1 MADSELIVRLR
12 GENADLK
19 SKLKEVTD
27 ASKTSASGMASSFK
41 SALGGIASAIGVTFS
56 VKAIVDFTKQSVQAF
71 MESERA
77 AVSLKNVISNLG
89 GSGIQA
95 DGLQKMVDSLEQM
108 SGYDDADIAASLQ
121 DLMVQTGNSAKA
133 TQALKVAM
141 DLSASSGDSLA
152 TSGQKVFQVMSGMT
166 RSMREFGMTTR
177 DGATDMDYLRELGD
191 KMAGSLSANLD
202 TLDGKARRMKTS
214 WDNVKESLGAAIAPI
229 VIPGLEG
236 LVKIFDDLT
245 LTTDWNAYLWT
256 LYGTTDFD
264 TMKKLGSKMG
274 SEWKKSFLGDVNG
287 TSDLWDNAVFGQKP
301 GTAPVVNSTYE
312 PDTSGI
318 TTAAK
323 TAAEIIKDAFKASW
337 SPITLMGGNL
347 PELTKYIGNLRSAGN
362 IKQKVTVDVQMTVNG
377 GSVTVKNS
385 SPVTKAI
392 VKAIVPAVQAAITHG
407 AGWNPGGSGGDS
419 FVRYE

>member
-12 GENADLK
+12 GENSDLK

-27 ASKTSASGMASSFK
+27 ASKTSASGMGSAFK
-41 SALGGIASAIGVTFS
+41 TALGGIASAIGVTFS
-56 VKAIVDFTKQSVQAF
+56 VAAVVNFAKQSVQAF

-89 GSGIQA
+89 GSDIQA
-95 DGLQKMVDSLEQM
+95 AGLQTMVDSLEQM
-108 SGYDDADIAASLQ
+108 SGFDDADIAAALQ

-141 DLSASSGDSLA
+141 DLSAASGESLA

-191 KMAGSLSANLD
+191 KMAGSLGANLE
-202 TLDGKARRMKTS
+202 TLDGKARRLRTS
-214 WDNVKESLGAAIAPI
+214 WDNLRESFGQAIAPI
-229 VIPGLEG
+229 VIPGLDKAISVLQNIG
-236 LVKIFDDLT
+236 AAQQWD
-245 LTTDWNAYLWT
+245 AYLRT
-256 LYGTTDFD
+256 LDDDGRRR
-264 TMKKLGSKMG
+264 MEGIGAMMG
-274 SEWKKSFLGDVNG
+274 NEWVKNFLANLNG
-287 TSDLWDNAVFGQKP
+287 NPDLWDNAVFGQQP
-301 GTAPVVNSTYE
+301 GAAPIVNPSIYK

-323 TAAEIIKDAFKASW
+323 TAAATIKDAFKASW
-337 SPITLMGGNL
+337 EPITLMGGNL

-377 GSVTVKNS
+377 GSVTVKNTNAVAKKIAS
-385 SPVTKAI
+385 TVA
-392 VKAIVPAVQAAITHG
+392 PAVMQAITH
-407 AGWNPGGSGGDS
+407 ASGWSPGGGGGWAMK
-419 FVRYE
+419 EE

>member
-1 MADSELIVRLR
+1 
-12 GENADLK
+12 
-19 SKLKEVTD
+19 
-27 ASKTSASGMASSFK
+27 
-41 SALGGIASAIGVTFS
+41 
-56 VKAIVDFTKQSVQAF
+56 

-77 AVSLKNVISNLG
+77 AVSLQNVIGNLG

-95 DGLQKMVDSLEQM
+95 DGLQNMVNSLEQM

-133 TQALKVAM
+133 TQALRVAM
-141 DLSASSGDSLA
+141 DLSAASGETLA

-177 DGATDMDYLRELGD
+177 DGATDMDYLRDLGD
-191 KMAGSLSANLD
+191 KMSGSLGANLE

-287 TSDLWDNAVFGQKP
+287 TSDLWDNSVFGQQP
-301 GTAPVVNSTYE
+301 GTAPVVNSNIYE

-323 TAAEIIKDAFKASW
+323 TAAETIKDAFKASW

-362 IKQKVTVDVQMTVNG
+362 IRQKVTVDVQMTING
-377 GSVTVKNS
+377 GAVPVKN
-385 SPVTKAI
+385 PTAVGKKIAETVA
-392 VKAIVPAVQAAITHG
+392 PAVMQAITH
-407 AGWNPGGSGGDS
+407 ASGWKPSGGTS
-419 FVRYE
+419 YKETE